1 MPERT
6 LPKALADHV
15 DSGITVLFEM
25 LELGFAATAE
35 NEATT
40 LRIHNDVGTFTWNE
54 ETWTGV
60 GDLGV
65 VSAIAEDGELQP
77 SRIEVALNGLDAD
90 LVQGA
95 IDERHIGQPATIYIA
110 ARNIMTGAILDA
122 VPIAIGIADTM
133 SATIAEGQ
141 AALQLTIEDER
152 TLFGRTAGQL
162 LSNAQQQ
169 LRQQGDLFF
178 RFANRQIS
186 FDVRWGPQ
194 GQNAQGRDTYRQPP
208 SLRRGYQQ

>member
-6 LPKALADHV
+6 LPKALSDHV
-15 DSGITVLFEM
+15 DGAVTVLFEM
-25 LELGFAATAE
+25 LELGLAATSE
-35 NEATT
+35 SEAIT
-40 LRIHNDVGTFTWNE
+40 LRLHNDVGDIVWNE

-65 VSAIAEDGELQP
+65 VSAVAEDGELNP
-77 SRIEVALNGLDAD
+77 GRVEVMLNGLDAD
-90 LVQGA
+90 LVRHA
-95 IDERHIGQPATIYIA
+95 IEERHVGQPATIYIA
-110 ARNIMTGAILDA
+110 ARNAMTGAILDA

-133 SATIAEGQ
+133 SVTIADGQ

-152 TLFGRTAGQL
+152 TLFARTAGQL